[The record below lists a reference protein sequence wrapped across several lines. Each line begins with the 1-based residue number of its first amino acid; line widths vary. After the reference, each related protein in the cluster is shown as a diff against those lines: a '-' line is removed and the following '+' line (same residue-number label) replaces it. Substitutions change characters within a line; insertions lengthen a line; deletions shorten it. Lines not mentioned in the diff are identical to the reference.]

1 MLTMNKKS
9 ETELELTLS
18 MMCNNSS
25 RILLKDDD
33 INHRRLSNQVFEA
46 DHSWYLEHRL
56 NFSDTHI
63 HTNLSYTLEKVSKEV
78 KKM

>member
-1 MLTMNKKS
+1 MHQIFEANYVHVSDRKKVLTMNKKY

-25 RILLKDDD
+25 RILLKDND

-46 DHSWYLEHRL
+46 NHS
-56 NFSDTHI
+56 
-63 HTNLSYTLEKVSKEV
+63 
-78 KKM
+78 